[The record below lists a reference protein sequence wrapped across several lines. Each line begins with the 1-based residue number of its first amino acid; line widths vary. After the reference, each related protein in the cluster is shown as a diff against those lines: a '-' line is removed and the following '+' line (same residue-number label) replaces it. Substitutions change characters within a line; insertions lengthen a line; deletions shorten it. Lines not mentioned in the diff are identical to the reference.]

1 MQNFIDHLA
10 FATKVVAG
18 FLLGAMTIMVA
29 IVILGRYTNLSV
41 PWADELARIFFIWSA
56 FLGAASGI
64 HNKMHF
70 SVSFLTS
77 YFNKSTRFILAF
89 LTSFLVVGIAVFIIT
104 VAYPALEVA
113 KIQILPALQISR
125 VWVHLSVISSCVLM
139 FVFVSNQIIMD
150 FRKIRE

>member
-1 MQNFIDHLA
+1 
-10 FATKVVAG
+10 
-18 FLLGAMTIMVA
+18 MTIMVA